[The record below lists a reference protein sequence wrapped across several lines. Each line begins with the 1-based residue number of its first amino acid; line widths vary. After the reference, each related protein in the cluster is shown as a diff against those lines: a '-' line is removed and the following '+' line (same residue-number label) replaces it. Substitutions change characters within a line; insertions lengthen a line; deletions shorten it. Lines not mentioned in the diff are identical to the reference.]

1 MQGKKEL
8 LERCCDRLTLDKQ
21 KHFVEFWCDQRFVV
35 IFKSKKKKKIIFE
48 GILVKR
54 VISVKHVS
62 TLSGVY
68 SVIAR
73 LEPMGEA
80 RSTAELYLSG
90 KGL

>member
-1 MQGKKEL
+1 M
-8 LERCCDRLTLDKQ
+8 
-21 KHFVEFWCDQRFVV
+21 
-35 IFKSKKKKKIIFE
+35 
-48 GILVKR
+48 KR
-54 VISVKHVS
+54 VISMKHVS

-90 KGL
+90 RGLYHYNTAEDTRVKPS

>member
-1 MQGKKEL
+1 M
-8 LERCCDRLTLDKQ
+8 
-21 KHFVEFWCDQRFVV
+21 
-35 IFKSKKKKKIIFE
+35 
-48 GILVKR
+48 KR
-54 VISVKHVS
+54 VISMKHVS

-90 KGL
+90 KGLYHYNTAEDTRVKPSEQLK